1 MCLAP
6 SERLK
11 RLSKNAGCNDSK
23 VIKLVDEFVEN
34 CKSRRKYKKFFLKP
48 AVAFP
53 VAEGF
58 NEIVC
63 MDLKEIQ
70 KGGLWFLY
78 MIDGATKYTVAV
90 LIDTKNSEVVVYRI
104 CQCQIA
110 YFGFPKKLHSD
121 CGGEFCNEVLRE
133 MIDIETNTT
142 TLQVKLLSVM
152 GLWRET
158 IKLCMSL

>member
-11 RLSKNAGCNDSK
+11 RLSKNVGCNDSK

-90 LIDTKNSEVVVYRI
+90 LIDRKNSEVVVYRI
-104 CQCQIA
+104 CQC
-110 YFGFPKKLHSD
+110 
-121 CGGEFCNEVLRE
+121 
-133 MIDIETNTT
+133 
-142 TLQVKLLSVM
+142 
-152 GLWRET
+152 
-158 IKLCMSL
+158 